1 MPSQST
7 DRGLVRTGTVLLL
20 AVLAL
25 GVFAGAASASVST
38 AETADNGATVELRP
52 TEETV
57 SVGSETTTEVV
68 VTGADN
74 GIGAYDINID
84 LNNTKASIVDYEI
97 LSSSSSQ
104 PLDNSS
110 VAADNG
116 SMLFSAALLDGNFE
130 PSEEIVL
137 GSVTLGVNEAGA
149 VAVTPES
156 ARVTDASN
164 SLYSAALAGGVIEGV
179 DQQPEATVDVRTVE
193 DTTAVGSET
202 TAEVVVTGAENGIGA
217 YELDVGLNNS
227 VASIVDYELT
237 AQGDSGP
244 LDNSEISADN
254 SSIALDAAL
263 LDATYGPAEEIV
275 VANLTLAVD
284 EPGVAEIAATDA
296 RISGTK
302 DAAYDTSP
310 GSGSTLAGVASTPE
324 TGVDVR
330 PTESEVSVG
339 SETTAEVVVTGASN
353 GVSAYEVDIDLNNTA
368 ASIVDYEL
376 TAQGESGPLDNST
389 ISADGSSIALDAAL
403 LDAAYGPAEEI
414 VIAEL
419 TLAVEERGAV
429 EAAPV
434 EASVI
439 GTESREYDLALT
451 GGVVEGVGL
460 PPIVGDASPTDPD
473 NDGLYEDVRGD
484 NDVDVLDVQTLFNHL
499 DAGVVQDNA
508 RAFDFSSADASDE
521 VTILDV
527 QALFGELGSGDPGPE
542 PGPDPTLADT
552 TLSNNGSSVECSNFG
567 VWSTCVGS
575 WEHEL
580 NVDAGYTL
588 DDSSASADRVT
599 VEIDPADGDA
609 ATKTLTDSDISG
621 ADASGTLA
629 YADSWSDLAGG
640 RNCNIDAAATYTVYD
655 NGTVTDTAQ
664 TSATIDL
671 GCSDDDPGPVP
682 QPTFT
687 DTSISNDDSSV
698 ECSGFTGPWGS
709 ACTGQWDHEL
719 DFDVGYTLDNP
730 EDASEVRATVKTS
743 DGDAANTTLS
753 TTLGESDDSATLE
766 YEDEWSDA
774 IGGQNCNIDVS
785 VSYEVLSGGTVTDT
799 AQDSASIDM
808 GC

>member
-1 MPSQST
+1 MEP
-7 DRGLVRTGTVLLL
+7 
-20 AVLAL
+20 
-25 GVFAGAASASVST
+25 GAARIGTRFGSLNDLST
-38 AETADNGATVELRP
+38 AGYTSTVIDQRPPAAVSVRPVEDTVAVGNETTAQVAITG
-52 TEETV
+52 TEETISGYIV
-57 SVGSETTTEVV
+57 SVAV
-68 VTGADN
+68 
-74 GIGAYDINID
+74 
-84 LNNTKASIVDYEI
+84 NNTAASIVDYE
-97 LSSSSSQ
+97 LAGEGPVG
-104 PLDNSS
+104 PLDATTISADNSS
-110 VAADNG
+110 ITLRGVVLNAT
-116 SMLFSAALLDGNFE
+116 LE
-130 PSEEIVL
+130 PEEIVANITL
-137 GSVTLGVNEAGA
+137 AVDEPGPVEVVPTEAEFIDTNDTAYNASLSGSVIDGVEQ
-149 VAVTPES
+149 
-156 ARVTDASN
+156 R
-164 SLYSAALAGGVIEGV
+164 
-179 DQQPEATVDVRTVE
+179 PEAAVDVRTVE
-193 DTTAVGSET
+193 DTASVGSET
-202 TAEVVVTGAENGIGA
+202 TAEVVVTGASNGVSA
-217 YELDVGLNNS
+217 YDIDIDLNS
-227 VASIVDYELT
+227 TGVSIVDHELT
-237 AQGDSGP
+237 TPWPGFTDEA
-244 LDNSEISADN
+244 LDRSEISADN

-263 LDATYGPAEEIV
+263 RSMTYTPAEEIV
-275 VANLTLAVD
+275 VAKLTLAVN

-296 RISGTK
+296 VLSGVEST
-302 DAAYDTSP
+302 AYDTEP
-310 GSGSTLAGVASTPE
+310 GSGSTLDGVASTPE

-629 YADSWSDLAGG
+629 YADSWSDPVGG
-640 RNCNIDAAATYTVYD
+640 RNCNIGVDATYEVYD
-655 NGTVTDTAQ
+655 DGTVTDTTQ
-664 TSATIDL
+664 TSTTI
-671 GCSDDDPGPVP
+671 
-682 QPTFT
+682 
-687 DTSISNDDSSV
+687 
-698 ECSGFTGPWGS
+698 
-709 ACTGQWDHEL
+709 
-719 DFDVGYTLDNP
+719 
-730 EDASEVRATVKTS
+730 
-743 DGDAANTTLS
+743 
-753 TTLGESDDSATLE
+753 
-766 YEDEWSDA
+766 
-774 IGGQNCNIDVS
+774 NIDCPN
-785 VSYEVLSGGTVTDT
+785 
-799 AQDSASIDM
+799 I
-808 GC
+808 